1 MAMTPDILAIALP
14 LGILFAALL
23 LFGGGFAW
31 ARRRDKREQARLILD
46 KIESWAG
53 SRRAA
58 KAWYQSHPIA
68 ALGNWTAAALV
79 AHGRGDD
86 VLRFLEHVEAGG
98 FA

>member
-1 MAMTPDILAIALP
+1 MTASPAAVLLP
-14 LGILFAALL
+14 LGILFTALL
-23 LFGGGFAW
+23 LFAGGFAW
-31 ARRRDKREQARLILD
+31 ARRRDKREQARQILD
-46 KIESWAG
+46 KIEPWAG

-79 AHGRGDD
+79 AHGRGED
-86 VLRFLEHVEAGG
+86 VLRFLDHIEAGG